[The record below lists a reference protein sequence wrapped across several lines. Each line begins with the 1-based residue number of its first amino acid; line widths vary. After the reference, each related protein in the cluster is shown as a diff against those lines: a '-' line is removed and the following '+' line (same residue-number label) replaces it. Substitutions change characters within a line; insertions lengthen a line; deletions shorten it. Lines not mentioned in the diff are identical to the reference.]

1 MLIDCPHCGT
11 KLNLPDQAF
20 VGRSSVQG
28 RCGKCQQIFTIAAPT
43 QVGPAPAVARPTQ
56 AAPAAAP
63 APAPAPAPVQRD
75 DQKTRVSGFHAGA
88 GQLPLDKVVSLSV
101 TDGPARG
108 KLYRITKP
116 VISVGRMGTDIVIDD
131 PEISRKH
138 CALVINGQ
146 SATLTDL
153 GTTNGT
159 LVDGQRIATY
169 ELHHLQEFRIGAST
183 VMFMVTAKEA
193 GNQPA

>member
-20 VGRSSVQG
+20 AGRASVQG
-28 RCGKCQQIFTIAAPT
+28 RCGKCQQTFTVAAPT
-43 QVGPAPAVARPTQ
+43 QVAPLPPV
-56 AAPAAAP
+56 AAPARAP
-63 APAPAPAPVQRD
+63 APPRD

-88 GQLPLDKVVSLSV
+88 GQLPLDKIVSLSV
-101 TDGPARG
+101 IDGPMKG
-108 KLYRITKP
+108 KLFRITKP
-116 VISVGRMGTDIVIDD
+116 VISVGRVGTDIVIDD

-146 SATLTDL
+146 SATLSDL

-159 LVDGQRIATY
+159 LVDGQRITTY
-169 ELHHLQEFRIGAST
+169 ELHHLSEFRVGAST

-193 GNQPA
+193 GTQSA

>member
-20 VGRSSVQG
+20 AGRASVQG

-43 QVGPAPAVARPTQ
+43 QVAPPGVTAVHP
-56 AAPAAAP
+56 APAAAP
-63 APAPAPAPVQRD
+63 APAPAPAPRD

-101 TDGPARG
+101 TEGPARG
-108 KLYRITKP
+108 KLFRITKP
-116 VISVGRMGTDIVIDD
+116 VVSVGRMGTDIVIED

>member
-11 KLNLPDQAF
+11 KLNLPDGAF
-20 VGRSSVQG
+20 AGRPTVRG
-28 RCGKCQQIFTIAAPT
+28 RCGKCQQIFSAVAPT
-43 QVGPAPAVARPTQ
+43 QIAPQPVVKTAVT
-56 AAPAAAP
+56 APAAAP
-63 APAPAPAPVQRD
+63 KPPRD

-101 TDGPARG
+101 TEGPARG
-108 KLYRITKP
+108 KLFRITKP
-116 VISVGRMGTDIVIDD
+116 VVSVGRVGTDIVIDD

-159 LVDGQRIATY
+159 LVEGQRIATH
-169 ELHHLQEFRIGAST
+169 ELHHLSEFRIGAST

-193 GNQPA
+193 GNQPV